1 MCSALEKCRESTL
14 LEQVL
19 TPQSARRVAPKSLPA
34 LMKRQDALEMG
45 TTDSHDQFPILNST

>member
-19 TPQSARRVAPKSLPA
+19 TLQSARRVA

-45 TTDSHDQFPILNST
+45 TTDSHDQFHILNST